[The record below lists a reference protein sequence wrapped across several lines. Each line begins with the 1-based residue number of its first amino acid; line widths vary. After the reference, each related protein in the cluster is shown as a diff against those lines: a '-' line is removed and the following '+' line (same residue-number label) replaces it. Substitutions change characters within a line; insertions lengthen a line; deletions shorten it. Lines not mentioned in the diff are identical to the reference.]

1 MDSCWWVRKGSSSP
15 GLLSS
20 PPLLRGPVTKSQ
32 YLLRSMLTA
41 LALARTRT
49 HLPLGTCGTALGPTA
64 QPRRCILAPPLPCT
78 LPPCSPF
85 SSPARTQLEPGP
97 FSLQGSMAASPSGTG
112 NPGTIPI
119 CYLWHYLA
127 HHSEAQAASAGSLG
141 PLHGTPG
148 ALARFALLF
157 SSRMYNFSLSS
168 PYLSSKA

>member
-64 QPRRCILAPPLPCT
+64 QPRRCILAPPCPAHCLQALPSLPLRGHSWSQALFLCKEAWQHLPLAQVTRAQYQSVTCGIT
-78 LPPCSPF
+78 LPITPKPKRPLQAPWGRCTALRGLWHALLSCF
-85 SSPARTQLEPGP
+85 
-97 FSLQGSMAASPSGTG
+97 LQGCTTFPF
-112 NPGTIPI
+112 
-119 CYLWHYLA
+119 
-127 HHSEAQAASAGSLG
+127 
-141 PLHGTPG
+141 PLHI
-148 ALARFALLF
+148 
-157 SSRMYNFSLSS
+157 
-168 PYLSSKA
+168 